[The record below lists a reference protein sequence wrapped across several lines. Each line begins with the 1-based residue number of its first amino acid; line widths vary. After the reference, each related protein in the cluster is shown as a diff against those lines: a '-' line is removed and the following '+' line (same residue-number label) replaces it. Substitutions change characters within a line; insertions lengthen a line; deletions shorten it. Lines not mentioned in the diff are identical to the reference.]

1 MRQKTLKNRTGWMI
15 FTATISFC
23 LALGAIPSQAADKV
37 VVIPLVRVIESESGP
52 LASVIKTGQT
62 TSYAT
67 GDDGTWQKGASVSG
81 RFVDNGNGTVTDRL
95 TGLIWLKEAQ
105 CTTFFSGDVTGTN
118 NRSWAPAIAAANQL
132 ASPYCGLS
140 DGSKAGDWRLPNRK
154 ELISLID
161 DARFQPALPIDCPL
175 VLPNAYYWSSTT
187 VNRQPTV
194 AYVVNL
200 DVGYMDSGEDK
211 LNVVNTIRVWAV
223 RGGL

>member
-1 MRQKTLKNRTGWMI
+1 MI
-15 FTATISFC
+15 FTTTISFC
-23 LALGAIPSQAADKV
+23 LALGATPSQAVDRV
-37 VVIPLVRVIESESGP
+37 VVIPIGRVIETESGP

-67 GDDGTWQKGASVSG
+67 GDDGTWQKGASISG

-95 TGLIWLKEAQ
+95 TGLIWLNEAQ

-118 NRSWAPAIAAANQL
+118 NRSWAPAIAAVNQL

-161 DARFQPALPIDCPL
+161 DARFQPALPTDCPL

-187 VNRQPTV
+187 VNRQPT
-194 AYVVNL
+194 AAWVVNL
-200 DVGYMDSGEDK
+200 DVGYMDGGIDK
-211 LNVVNTIRVWAV
+211 LNSSNVWAV